1 MLFHPPKHRFYTITV
16 KILPFRFSTIYFS
29 QSNNYSNLTN
39 KAMIEVYNL
48 DGMPVYKYRS
58 EENKDF
64 EISELETK
72 GLPCGVYFVK
82 VMTSRGVETSKLLI
96 C

>member
-1 MLFHPPKHRFYTITV
+1 MVIQPFTFIAESVYTLKH
-16 KILPFRFSTIYFS
+16 
-29 QSNNYSNLTN
+29 NLTS
-39 KAMIEVYNL
+39 MIEVYNL

-58 EENKDF
+58 ADSKTF

-82 VMTSRGVETSKLLI
+82 IKTNGIIQTSKLLI

>member
-1 MLFHPPKHRFYTITV
+1 
-16 KILPFRFSTIYFS
+16 
-29 QSNNYSNLTN
+29 
-39 KAMIEVYNL
+39 MIEIYNL

-58 EENKDF
+58 ADNKSF
-64 EISELETK
+64 EISELESK

-82 VMTSRGVETSKLLI
+82 IKIKGKVLTSKLLI

>member
-1 MLFHPPKHRFYTITV
+1 
-16 KILPFRFSTIYFS
+16 
-29 QSNNYSNLTN
+29 
-39 KAMIEVYNL
+39 MIEVYNL

-58 EENKDF
+58 DDNVDF
-64 EISELETK
+64 KISELEEK

-82 VMTSRGVETSKLLI
+82 VMTSKGIETSKLLI

>member
-1 MLFHPPKHRFYTITV
+1 
-16 KILPFRFSTIYFS
+16 
-29 QSNNYSNLTN
+29 
-39 KAMIEVYNL
+39 MIEVYNL

-58 EENKDF
+58 EENKSF
-64 EISELETK
+64 EVSDLETK

-82 VMTSRGVETSKLLI
+82 VKTPFGIETSKLLI

>member
-1 MLFHPPKHRFYTITV
+1 
-16 KILPFRFSTIYFS
+16 
-29 QSNNYSNLTN
+29 
-39 KAMIEVYNL
+39 MIEVYNL

-58 EENKDF
+58 ESVDSFK
-64 EISELETK
+64 ISELESK

-82 VMTSRGVETSKLLI
+82 MKVRGAIQTSKLLI

>member
-1 MLFHPPKHRFYTITV
+1 
-16 KILPFRFSTIYFS
+16 
-29 QSNNYSNLTN
+29 
-39 KAMIEVYNL
+39 MIEVYNL

-58 EENKDF
+58 EENKTF
-64 EISELETK
+64 EISELESK

-82 VMTSRGVETSKLLI
+82 VKTSAGIVTSKLLI

>member
-1 MLFHPPKHRFYTITV
+1 
-16 KILPFRFSTIYFS
+16 
-29 QSNNYSNLTN
+29 
-39 KAMIEVYNL
+39 MIEVYNL

-58 EENKDF
+58 EENEDF
-64 EISELETK
+64 KISELESK

-82 VMTSRGVETSKLLI
+82 VMTSKGIETSKLLI